1 MSKLSSAT
9 TSGLLV
15 TVAGLI
21 TLGAIAFGVP
31 DNESAPSTVALLV
44 VDSTPVVVEAT
55 PPAVAGVESSIQR
68 VLESNGNLETFDP
81 NAVSNL
87 DPVIARVLS
96 FYGVTLAIPDTKEP
110 GS

>member
-15 TVAGLI
+15 MVSGLA
-21 TLGAIAFGVP
+21 TLGAIAFGVLGTK
-31 DNESAPSTVALLV
+31 SASSTTALLV
-44 VDSTPVVVEAT
+44 VDSTPLVVEAP

-81 NAVSNL
+81 NAVSTL
-87 DPVIARVLS
+87 APEIARVLS
-96 FYGVTLAIPDTKEP
+96 FYGVTLAIPETEEL